1 MRKRKNKEEEIQN
14 TFVGHLETVEGGE
27 CSIDADLNIPSDDC
41 YYVATGPSTLESS
54 VMSLPYLPG
63 NDQWCDLTE
72 ARLHHSDI
80 PTKHNTMCGGQSVF
94 EVVRQSPDFSG
105 YQPLNSTLTTPE
117 FTILQP
123 TNINQQ
129 AYTFILDYSNSMCN
143 QPKDAADNQKRMAR
157 MKRGIKRFMEVEV
170 DLELGLPMG
179 VVTFSSIE
187 ETRIDQNIIPIK
199 NVPSRDEIVNTTMN
213 LGCHLNTC
221 LHTGIQKGLQALREY
236 NLPSGGTAIFIT
248 DGGQACKG
256 DGNDGVEDWLEEII
270 DEVLAQNVRF
280 CTIAFS
286 SAADQYLEEI
296 AARYLSLSSVLF

>member
-1 MRKRKNKEEEIQN
+1 
-14 TFVGHLETVEGGE
+14 
-27 CSIDADLNIPSDDC
+27 
-41 YYVATGPSTLESS
+41 
-54 VMSLPYLPG
+54 
-63 NDQWCDLTE
+63 
-72 ARLHHSDI
+72 
-80 PTKHNTMCGGQSVF
+80 
-94 EVVRQSPDFSG
+94 
-105 YQPLNSTLTTPE
+105 
-117 FTILQP
+117 
-123 TNINQQ
+123 
-129 AYTFILDYSNSMCN
+129 
-143 QPKDAADNQKRMAR
+143 

-199 NVPSRDEIVNTTMN
+199 NVPSRDEIVNATMN

-221 LHTGIQKGLQALREY
+221 LHTGIQKGLQALREF

-248 DGGQACKG
+248 DGGQTCKG

>member
-1 MRKRKNKEEEIQN
+1 MEGEE
-14 TFVGHLETVEGGE
+14 
-27 CSIDADLNIPSDDC
+27 CWIDADLNLPSDDC

-123 TNINQQ
+123 TNINKQ
-129 AYTFILDYSNSMCN
+129 AYTFILDYSNSMQK
-143 QPKDAADNQKRMAR
+143 QPKDAADNQKRIER

-179 VVTFSSIE
+179 VVSFSSVQ
-187 ETRIDQNIIPIK
+187 ETKIDKNIIPIK
-199 NVPSRDEIVNTTMN
+199 NIPSRNEIVNTVMG
-213 LGCHLNTC
+213 LECHRDTC
-221 LHTGIQKGLQALREY
+221 LHTGIRKGLQALKDF

-248 DGGQACKG
+248 DGAQWCNE
-256 DGNDGVEDWLEEII
+256 DHGNDGVTDWLSEII
-270 DEVLAQNVRF
+270 DEVLEQNVRF

-286 SAADQYLEEI
+286 SDADQVLEEI
-296 AARYLSLSSVLF
+296 AARYFLHPLFYHES